1 SRIRLDDAFAY
12 PIRTSAP
19 LLAGRRR
26 PAPTARPERARQSWR
41 AGRTGLAGLSVLH
54 RHTVV
59 AERGTHHRFSTWH
72 AICRAGAAVAPRAPD
87 HGIAVLLEAADPRNG
102 GRLASAGGRVRSAA
116 RTHPAHP
123 DPHDRRRQSRPASLY
138 HRRRLD
144 LWPTARGPGE
154 RVRVAPDSDRFG

>member
-1 SRIRLDDAFAY
+1 MRRPSWRKPAPRPAACCALSVFPAEIVEAGCSFLIRFDDDFAY

-26 PAPTARPERARQSWR
+26 PAPAARPDRARQSWR

-87 HGIAVLLEAADPRNG
+87 HGIAGLLEAADPRNG
-102 GRLASAGGRVRSAA
+102 GRLASAGGR
-116 RTHPAHP
+116 
-123 DPHDRRRQSRPASLY
+123 
-138 HRRRLD
+138 
-144 LWPTARGPGE
+144 GPI
-154 RVRVAPDSDRFG
+154 A